1 MFICSAFTSAEA
13 LQRELC
19 PRIRLERVQELLEKQ
34 KSLQQV
40 LSLRLKELRRVCLQE
55 AVRNHGGIRSQWEG
69 LRLQICCF
77 EKLDFPNLGFIMFVR
92 PSYR

>member
-1 MFICSAFTSAEA
+1 MKMYFRPMLIPDLLLFVEA

-34 KSLQQV
+34 RALQQV

-55 AVRNHGGIRSQWEG
+55 AVSIGC
-69 LRLQICCF
+69 RLG
-77 EKLDFPNLGFIMFVR
+77 N
-92 PSYR
+92 